1 MEWWVFLLIA
11 WVAVRFLG
19 VGRCSSNWSHRRAMR
34 VATYQDRDATL
45 TAGPMR
51 TAARA
56 PVRPRPAAAP
66 VPAETTEE
74 RLRRQ
79 YVDGTLS
86 VEQYERELDAF
97 YRGRA

>member
-19 VGRCSSNWSHRRAMR
+19 VGRCGSDWGHRRALR
-34 VATYQDRDATL
+34 RAAFQDRNSTL
-45 TAGPMR
+45 MAGRMS
-51 TAARA
+51 AAAPA
-56 PVRPRPAAAP
+56 PVRPRPAP
-66 VPAETTEE
+66 VRAETTEE

>member
-19 VGRCSSNWSHRRAMR
+19 VGRCSSDWGHRRAMR
-34 VATYQDRDATL
+34 RAAFQDRNSTL
-45 TAGPMR
+45 MAGRMS
-51 TAARA
+51 TAAPAPARPQPA
-56 PVRPRPAAAP
+56 PVRT
-66 VPAETTEE
+66 ETTEE